1 MRYFIFIILIG
12 VVNSTTAQISQKRK
26 APNEVKPLISG
37 NIKYSAPTNEIG
49 YIVAQNINTNSI
61 IWKKQIYQIIY
72 NRNLES
78 DVQDVF
84 IDSLNLQE
92 HYLIIHTENN
102 KTYFLDLIKM
112 IIMNAKSFLTSG
124 NGKAENKD
132 YLGAIE
138 DFTRAIELTSDS
150 ATLGEIYFKRATAN
164 FHIQNSEA
172 TARDLTKAF
181 EFDPKYNQELFW
193 NQF

>member
-72 NRNLES
+72 N
-78 DVQDVF
+78 
-84 IDSLNLQE
+84 
-92 HYLIIHTENN
+92 
-102 KTYFLDLIKM
+102 IK
-112 IIMNAKSFLTSG
+112 
-124 NGKAENKD
+124 D
-132 YLGAIE
+132 
-138 DFTRAIELTSDS
+138 
-150 ATLGEIYFKRATAN
+150 
-164 FHIQNSEA
+164 
-172 TARDLTKAF
+172 
-181 EFDPKYNQELFW
+181 
-193 NQF
+193 